1 MLKRRKRT
9 IGTITSN
16 AQDTKEL
23 KKLALCSK
31 LDLNLE
37 AINKIFKDDETLVT
51 RTIVNKE
58 NSGIKAAIVYSDG
71 MVDNLIVNQHVIM
84 PVQEVS
90 FEKKND
96 VDLADLIAER
106 ITLSNTVEKT
116 DDFEKLIQAIVYGDT
131 VLFID
136 GTSNALILNTKG
148 FKLRSIEEPDGE
160 RVLSGPREGFTEGI
174 LLNLS
179 LVRRRLRT
187 EKLKMKY
194 QTFGTVS
201 KTKACVCYI
210 EGIADQKI
218 VDELFKRLEKFNL
231 DGALDV
237 NYITEQIKD
246 HKYSPFKT
254 IGTTERP
261 DVVAAKLLEG
271 RVALFLDGTPV
282 VLTLPFLFAES
293 FQSSDD
299 YYINFYYS
307 TFFRILR
314 YFGFFL
320 AISVP
325 ALYVSITTYHHE
337 MLPSQLLLSL
347 SVSRQGVPLPTI
359 IEAFAMLIV
368 FELLRESGIRMNSN
382 IGQALS
388 IVGAL
393 VIGQAAVEAKL
404 VSAPMIIVVGLT
416 GITGLIM
423 PRVKGIII
431 LSRYYLL
438 LISSF
443 LGLYG
448 YMIGLMSIVIYT
460 LSLHSFGIRYMS
472 DLLTMNMQRQK
483 DVVIRAP
490 WNFMKDRPGYIA
502 TKKERQNSN
511 V

>member
-9 IGTITSN
+9 IGTITSKT
-16 AQDTKEL
+16 QDTKEL
-23 KKLALCSK
+23 KKLALSSK
-31 LDLNLE
+31 LELNLE
-37 AINKIFKDDETLVT
+37 AINKIFKDDETVVT

-58 NSGIKAAIVYSDG
+58 NSSINAAIVYSDG
-71 MVDNLIVNQHVIM
+71 MVDNLIVNQHIIQ
-84 PVQEVS
+84 PVQEVKI
-90 FEKKND
+90 EKKND
-96 VDLADLIAER
+96 VDLADLIAQS

-131 VLFID
+131 VLFVE
-136 GTSNALILNTKG
+136 GSGNALILNTKG

-194 QTFGTVS
+194 QTLGTIS

-218 VDELFKRLEKFNL
+218 VDELFKRLEKFNF
-231 DGALDV
+231 DSALDV
-237 NYITEQIKD
+237 NYINEYIKD

-282 VLTLPFLFAES
+282 VLTMPFLFAES

-299 YYINFYYS
+299 YYVNFYYS
-307 TFFRILR
+307 SFFRLLR

-320 AISVP
+320 AVSVP

-404 VSAPMIIVVGLT
+404 VSAPMIIVVGIT
-416 GITGLIM
+416 GITGLLI
-423 PRVKGIII
+423 PKIKGVII

-448 YMIGLMSIVIYT
+448 FMIGIVSIILYALT
-460 LSLHSFGIRYMS
+460 LRSFGVRYTS
-472 DLLTMNMQRQK
+472 DLLTLSAQRQK
-483 DVVIRAP
+483 DILIRAP
-490 WNFMKDRPGYIA
+490 WNAMKDRPAYLA